1 MRSSAWYDPNYEKRI
16 TKIAKN
22 YIGKYGFGYFL
33 FDFLACVPVLLYEAA
48 HGFTTDYEEKY
59 EQIHS
64 NQYITYVWFKIFKI
78 LMLARI
84 FQLLNFVEILL
95 NSFFESKIVTIN
107 NLVNYIKACLAFA
120 VMIHIFACA
129 WIYVGALEHQWMT
142 EE

>member
-84 FQLLNFVEILL
+84 HVLTDAAEFVVYLRCSQCSTHAQIRPSLGRRSEQ
-95 NSFFESKIVTIN
+95 EPEPE
-107 NLVNYIKACLAFA
+107 A
-120 VMIHIFACA
+120 
-129 WIYVGALEHQWMT
+129 GAEQGGIC
-142 EE
+142 